1 MGAGN
6 TDKRHALAG
15 VGLVG
20 VIVGVDLSGRI
31 ALGDAGEQR
40 PVGGRGLA
48 VDDNRKTL
56 AGILVTDQRRVDGRE
71 SLLEGRLCA
80 GLEGGAAAV
89 GIVEIEHRRLRE
101 HIGATAA
108 GRMLLVALNLGG
120 AAVLALHEQAKR
132 YATYIEV
139 GCEEAGLTVG
149 LILGSARVG
158 EDVLHLFANAA
169 RESARESGGGTHN
182 GQELT
187 TGDAIE
193 LEVLCALRELP
204 HRSLIGVGAA
214 GKTTPLGL
222 TVFDASLG
230 HR

>member
-1 MGAGN
+1 M
-6 TDKRHALAG
+6 TDKRG
-15 VGLVG
+15 VHRSKGLF
-20 VIVGVDLSGRI
+20 
-31 ALGDAGEQR
+31 
-40 PVGGRGLA
+40 
-48 VDDNRKTL
+48 
-56 AGILVTDQRRVDGRE
+56 
-71 SLLEGRLCA
+71 EGRLRTS
-80 GLEGGAAAV
+80 LEGVAAAV
-89 GIVEIEHRRLRE
+89 GIIDIEHRRLRE

-108 GRMLLVALNLGG
+108 GRMLLIALNLGG

-149 LILGSARVG
+149 LILGAVRVG

-169 RESARESGGGTHN
+169 RESARESGGGAHD

-187 TGDAIE
+187 AGDAIE
-193 LEVLCALRELP
+193 FEVLCALRELP
-204 HRSLIGVGAA
+204 HRPLIGVGTA